1 MHINLRISN
10 YNFDIQSNNTNT
22 MSLIKDYLRLS
33 KEATAKYGP
42 KTFLLMQVG
51 AFYEC
56 YGEMNDRATIDDF
69 CRTCELACA
78 NKAPGV
84 MMAGFRDYSLEKYL
98 NKLQEAGYTAV
109 VHSQDAQIER
119 ALSGVYSP
127 GTFFNGESAALSN
140 CVACICIE
148 RMRAKTVIGMANID
162 VFTGRSSV
170 FEAETELMHAP
181 TTYDELERFI
191 SSHAPSE
198 VIIITHNFSQKQV
211 EDLLNFTGIATCA
224 RLVHRLDSTND
235 AVQKSKKQVYQR
247 DIMDRFLRSSKSEWL
262 QFATYEFA
270 TQSLTYLLNF
280 VHEHNPHLVQR
291 IAEPVFENSSDRMV
305 LANHSLKQLNII
317 DDDSGAKGKCSSVCK
332 LLNNCMTP
340 MGARHFRT
348 RLLNPSC
355 STSKIQ
361 REYDITEHLISAD
374 NATDAWRPQL
384 AQLKD
389 LEKLNRLIMMRKCAP
404 QMLHSLHGSLFII
417 GQLHATIDT
426 ATVSYLNAT
435 NALPP
440 KTNESVSDVCAR
452 LRLHLET
459 AFHMDKCANVGADLG
474 ECDFVRAGIHAGLD
488 TLRAQNETAT
498 KTLSEMKSYLDSI
511 ILSGDKTRFNPS
523 DFVKIHETEKGGI
536 SLQATKRRTKLL
548 ADQIKQ
554 QKLDQVR
561 IGPDQRWFSLLA
573 LTFPTAT
580 GSNNEITSPQ
590 LEELCRSII
599 ASNQKIKEIVGQ
611 IYAGFVDKLRD
622 WEPEFQQL
630 IHFATTMDLLQNQ
643 CHIAVKFKFCKPT
656 IVASN
661 GGSDSKSF
669 FDARD
674 LRHCLIER
682 LNEDETYV
690 ANDVALGEGTSG
702 PPRCEGTSGGAVV
715 PVGFAPRGMLIY
727 GTNAVGKT
735 SLIRAIGIAIIM
747 AQAGLYV
754 PCSSFR
760 FCPYTTIF
768 TRILGNDNLFKG
780 LSTFQVEMSEL
791 RAILR
796 TATDRSLIL
805 GDELCSGTEMD
816 SAIAIF
822 VAGLTQL
829 HRVGCTFLFATHMHE
844 INGYDEVRSLPRLC
858 MKHLTVVYDK
868 SKDELVYGRKL
879 ADGPG
884 ASMYG
889 LEVCKAMHLPNDFL
903 EFANAVRLRHRA
915 PPSDLGIL
923 SFEPSHFNARK
934 LKGVCER
941 CAVELA
947 QEVHHLLPQKDADS
961 QNYIGHVPKNHVA
974 NLMALC
980 TRCHDE
986 VHKAT

>member
-1 MHINLRISN
+1 
-10 YNFDIQSNNTNT
+10 
-22 MSLIKDYLRLS
+22 MSLTKEYFRLS
-33 KEATAKYGP
+33 KEAISKYGA
-42 KTFLLMQVG
+42 KTVLLMQVG

-56 YGEMNDRATIDDF
+56 YGEVTDRDHIDEF
-69 CRTCELACA
+69 CRMCELACA

-84 MMAGFRDYSLEKYL
+84 VMAGFRDYSLDKYL
-98 NKLQEAGYTAV
+98 NRLQEAGYTAV
-109 VHSQDAQIER
+109 VHSQDAQIKEER

-127 GTFFNGESAALSN
+127 GTFFTGESAALSN
-140 CVACICIE
+140 CVACIWLE
-148 RMRAKTVIGMANID
+148 RMRNKTVIGMANID

-170 FEAETELMHAP
+170 FEVETELMHAH

-191 SSHAPSE
+191 SAHAPSE
-198 VIIITHNFSQKQV
+198 VILITENFSPKQV
-211 EDLLNFTGIATCA
+211 EDLLNFTGIVACA
-224 RLVHRLDSTND
+224 RLIHRLDPVNQTQNQNQL
-235 AVQKSKKQVYQR
+235 QKSKKQVYQR
-247 DIMDRFLRSSKSEWL
+247 EIMNRFFGDASQHSLI
-262 QFATYEFA
+262 QCTTYECA
-270 TQSLTYLLNF
+270 TQALTYLLNF
-280 VHEHNPHLVQR
+280 VHEHNPQLVHR
-291 IAEPVFENSSDRMV
+291 IAEPAFENCSDRMV

-317 DDDSGAKGKCSSVCK
+317 DDDNGTKSGAGKCSSVYK

-348 RLLNPSC
+348 RLLTPSC
-355 STSKIQ
+355 CQAKIQ
-361 REYDITEHLISAD
+361 REYDITEHLLSS

-389 LEKLNRLIMMRKCAP
+389 LEKINRLIMLRKCPP
-404 QMLHSLHGSLFII
+404 QMLHALHGNLVVI
-417 GQLHATIDT
+417 GDLHKEVALDAPI
-426 ATVSYLNAT
+426 ASYVSAT
-435 NALPP
+435 NPNPITASEP
-440 KTNESVSDVCAR
+440 VSEICAR
-452 LRLHLET
+452 LRQHLNN
-459 AFHMDKCANVGADLG
+459 AFDMDKCANVGADLG
-474 ECDFVRAGIHAGLD
+474 ECDFVRTGIHDGLD
-488 TLRAQNETAT
+488 AMRANNESAT
-498 KTLSEMKSYLDSI
+498 KTLASLRNYLDSL
-511 ILSGDKTRFNPS
+511 ILCGEKSRSNASS
-523 DFVKIHETEKGGI
+523 DVVKIHETEKGGI

-548 ADQIKQ
+548 AVQIKQ
-554 QKLDQVR
+554 QGLDQVCV
-561 IGPDQRWFSLLA
+561 GPDNRPFSLLA
-573 LTFPTAT
+573 LTYPAAT
-580 GSNNEITSPQ
+580 GANNEITSPQ
-590 LEELCRSII
+590 LNELCRSII
-599 ASNQKIKEIVGQ
+599 GSNQKIKEIVGQ

-630 IHFATTMDLLQNQ
+630 IHFTTTMDLLQNQ
-643 CHIAVKFKFCKPT
+643 CYIATKYKFCKPV
-656 IVASN
+656 IASDK
-661 GGSDSKSF
+661 GIKSF

-690 ANDVALGEGTSG
+690 ANDVALGSGEGTFSG
-702 PPRCEGTSGGAVV
+702 SGGAG
-715 PVGFAPRGMLIY
+715 GFPPRGMLIY

-754 PCSSFR
+754 PCSSLTY
-760 FCPYTTIF
+760 CPYTTIF

-791 RAILR
+791 RVILR
-796 TATDRSLIL
+796 MATDRSLIL

-816 SAIAIF
+816 SAISIF
-822 VAGLTQL
+822 VAGLAHL

-844 INGYDEVRSLPRLC
+844 INGYDEVRSLSNVC
-858 MKHLTVVYDK
+858 MKHLTVVYNKERDA
-868 SKDELVYGRKL
+868 LVYGRKL

-889 LEVCKAMHLPNDFL
+889 LEVCKSLHLPDDFL

-915 PPSDLGIL
+915 PPSNIGIL

-941 CAVELA
+941 CSVELA

-961 QNYIGHVPKNHVA
+961 RNYIGHVPKNHVA

-986 VHKAT
+986 VHGKTN

>member
-1 MHINLRISN
+1 
-10 YNFDIQSNNTNT
+10 

-56 YGEMNDRATIDDF
+56 YGETSDRANIDDF
-69 CRTCELACA
+69 CRACELACA
-78 NKAPGV
+78 NKVPGIV
-84 MMAGFRDYSLEKYL
+84 MAGFRDYSLEKYL
-98 NKLQEAGYTAV
+98 NRLQELGYTAV
-109 VHSQDAQIER
+109 VHSQDAQIKEER
-119 ALSGVYSP
+119 TLSGVYSP
-127 GTFFNGESAALSN
+127 GTFFTNESAALSN

-148 RMRAKTVIGMANID
+148 RMRTKTVIGMANID

-191 SSHAPSE
+191 SSHTPSE

-235 AVQKSKKQVYQR
+235 TVQKSKKQVYQR
-247 DIMDRFLRSSKSEWL
+247 EVMARFLGPVGPGLL
-262 QFATYEFA
+262 QFTTYEFA
-270 TQSLTYLLNF
+270 TQALTYLLNF
-280 VHEHNPHLVQR
+280 VHEHNPHLVQS
-291 IAEPVFENSSDRMV
+291 IAEPAFENSSDRMV

-317 DDDSGAKGKCSSVCK
+317 DDDNGSHKGKCSSVCK

-340 MGARHFRT
+340 MGARHFRA

-355 STSKIQ
+355 STHKMQ
-361 REYDITEHLISAD
+361 REYDITDHLLSAEV
-374 NATDAWRPQL
+374 AVVDAWRPQL

-389 LEKLNRLIMMRKCAP
+389 LEKLNRLIMMRKCTP
-404 QMLHSLHGSLFII
+404 QMLHSFHGSLFII
-417 GQLHATIDT
+417 GQLHSTVAIDATT
-426 ATVSYLNAT
+426 SAYLDAT
-435 NALPP
+435 NPLPP
-440 KTNESVSDVCAR
+440 KSNDDAVSDVCAR
-452 LRLHLET
+452 LRLHLDTTLDVE
-459 AFHMDKCANVGADLG
+459 KCANVGADLG

-488 TLRAQNETAT
+488 TLRTQNESAT
-498 KTLSEMKSYLDSI
+498 KTLAEMRNYLDSLI
-511 ILSGDKTRFNPS
+511 VCGEKTRSNAS
-523 DFVKIHETEKGGI
+523 DVVKIHETEKGGI

-561 IGPDQRWFSLLA
+561 ICGRPFSLLA
-573 LTFPTAT
+573 LTYPAAT
-580 GSNNEITSPQ
+580 SANNEITSPQ

-599 ASNQKIKEIVGQ
+599 ASNQKIKDIVGQ
-611 IYAGFVDKLRD
+611 IYTSFVDKLRD

-643 CHIAVKFKFCKPT
+643 CHIAVKHKFCKPT
-656 IVASN
+656 IVA
-661 GGSDSKSF
+661 DSAKSF

-690 ANDVALGEGTSG
+690 ANDVALGLAESEGTSDG
-702 PPRCEGTSGGAVV
+702 SGGAVV
-715 PVGFAPRGMLIY
+715 PVGEGTGTSRGMLIY

-760 FCPYTTIF
+760 FFPYTTIF

-791 RAILR
+791 RVILR
-796 TATDRSLIL
+796 TATNNSLIL

-844 INGYDEVRSLPRLC
+844 INGYDEVRLLTKMC
-858 MKHLTVVYDK
+858 MKHLTVAYDK
-868 SKDELVYGRKL
+868 SKDALVYGRKL

-889 LEVCKAMHLPNDFL
+889 LEVCKAMHLPDDFL

-915 PPSDLGIL
+915 PPSDIGIL

-961 QNYIGHVPKNHVA
+961 RNYIGHVPKNHVA
-974 NLMALC
+974 NLRALC

-986 VHKAT
+986 VHSANA

>member
-1 MHINLRISN
+1 MA
-10 YNFDIQSNNTNT
+10 
-22 MSLIKDYLRLS
+22 LIKEYLRLN
-33 KEATAKYGP
+33 KEAETNHGP

-56 YGEMNDRATIDDF
+56 YGEIANRANIDEF

-78 NKAPGV
+78 NKVPGIV
-84 MMAGFRDYSLEKYL
+84 MAGFRDYSLDKYL
-98 NKLQEAGYTAV
+98 NRIQEAGYTAV
-109 VHSQDAQIER
+109 VHSQDAQIKEER

-127 GTFFNGESAALSN
+127 GTFFTGESSALSN
-140 CVACICIE
+140 CVACIWLE
-148 RMRAKTVIGMANID
+148 RMRTKTVIGMANID

-170 FEAETELMHAP
+170 FEAETEPRHTH

-191 SSHAPSE
+191 SEHTPSE
-198 VIIITHNFSQKQV
+198 VILITENFSQKEV
-211 EDLLNFTGIATCA
+211 EDLLNFAGIVECA
-224 RLVHRLDSTND
+224 RLVHRLDSSD
-235 AVQKSKKQVYQR
+235 ARVQKAKRQVYQR
-247 DIMDRFLRSSKSEWL
+247 EITARFFGSVGSQLM

-270 TQSLTYLLNF
+270 TQAFAYLLNF
-280 VHEHNPHLVQR
+280 VHEHNPHLVHR
-291 IAEPVFENSSDRMV
+291 IAEPVFENCSDRMV

-317 DDDSGAKGKCSSVCK
+317 DDDNGAKSGAGKCSSVYR

-340 MGARHFRT
+340 MGARHCRT

-355 STSKIQ
+355 CEGKIQ
-361 REYDITEHLISAD
+361 REYDITEHLISS
-374 NATDAWRPQL
+374 NVTDAWRPQL

-389 LEKLNRLIMMRKCAP
+389 LEKFNRLIMLLKFPP
-404 QMLHSLHGSLFII
+404 QLLHALHGNLVVI
-417 GQLHATIDT
+417 GELHKAEDAPIT
-426 ATVSYLNAT
+426 AYLSAT
-435 NALPP
+435 NPHP
-440 KTNESVSDVCAR
+440 KSSESVSDVCVR
-452 LRLHLET
+452 LRQQLNNT
-459 AFHMDKCANVGADLG
+459 FVIDDCANVGADLG
-474 ECDFVRAGIHAGLD
+474 ECDFVRAGIHDGLD
-488 TLRAQNETAT
+488 ALRAQNESAT
-498 KTLSEMKSYLDSI
+498 KTLASLRTHLDSL
-511 ILSGDKTRFNPS
+511 ILCGEKGRSAATDV
-523 DFVKIHETEKGGI
+523 VKIHETEKGGI

-554 QKLDQVR
+554 QKLDQVC
-561 IGPDQRWFSLLA
+561 ICNRWFSLLA
-573 LTFPTAT
+573 LTYPTAT
-580 GSNNEITSPQ
+580 GANNEITSPQ
-590 LEELCRSII
+590 LAELCRSII
-599 ASNQKIKEIVGQ
+599 VSNQKIKDIVGQ
-611 IYAGFVDKLRD
+611 IYAGFVEKLRD

-630 IHFATTMDLLQNQ
+630 IHFTTTMDLLQNQ
-643 CHIAVKFKFCKPT
+643 CYIATKYKFCKPV
-656 IVASN
+656 IASDA
-661 GGSDSKSF
+661 GAGMKSF

-690 ANDVALGEGTSG
+690 ANDVALGSAGEGTS
-702 PPRCEGTSGGAVV
+702 SGCND
-715 PVGFAPRGMLIY
+715 GMLIY

-735 SLIRAIGIAIIM
+735 SLIRAVGIAIIM

-754 PCSSFR
+754 PCSALTYR
-760 FCPYTTIF
+760 PYTTIF

-791 RAILR
+791 RVILR

-822 VAGLTQL
+822 VAGLTHL
-829 HRVGCTFLFATHMHE
+829 HRVGCTYLFATHMHE
-844 INGYDEVRSLPRLC
+844 INGYDEVRLLTKMC
-858 MKHLTVVYDK
+858 MKHLTVVYDRA
-868 SKDELVYGRKL
+868 KDALIYGRKL

-884 ASMYG
+884 ASVYG
-889 LEVCKAMHLPNDFL
+889 LEVCKSLHLPDAFL

-915 PPSDLGIL
+915 PPCDIGIL
-923 SFEPSHFNARK
+923 SFEPSHFNAHK

-980 TRCHDE
+980 TRCHDA
-986 VHKAT
+986 VHGAS

>member
-1 MHINLRISN
+1 
-10 YNFDIQSNNTNT
+10 
-22 MSLIKDYLRLS
+22 MSLIKEYLRLS
-33 KEATAKYGP
+33 KEAITKYGP

-56 YGEMNDRATIDDF
+56 YGEINDRANIDEF

-84 MMAGFRDYSLEKYL
+84 IMAGFRDYSLDKYL
-98 NKLQEAGYTAV
+98 NRLQEAGYTAV
-109 VHSQDAQIER
+109 VHSQHAQIKEER
-119 ALSGVYSP
+119 ALSGIYSP
-127 GTFFNGESAALSN
+127 GTFFTSESAALSN

-148 RMRAKTVIGMANID
+148 RMRTKNVIGMANID

-170 FEAETELMHAP
+170 FEAETEVMHTP

-191 SSHAPSE
+191 SSHTPSE
-198 VIIITHNFSQKQV
+198 VILIFQNFSQKEV
-211 EDLLNFTGIATCA
+211 DDLINFTGITNCA
-224 RLVHRLDSTND
+224 RLVHRIDATSND
-235 AVQKSKKQVYQR
+235 AAQKSKKQVYQR
-247 DIMDRFLRSSKSEWL
+247 EIMARFFGSVPLEIT
-262 QFATYEFA
+262 TYEFA
-270 TQSLTYLLNF
+270 THALTYLLNF
-280 VHEHNPHLVQR
+280 VHEHNPQLVQR
-291 IAEPVFENSSDRMV
+291 INEPVFENCTDRMV
-305 LANHSLKQLNII
+305 LANHTLKQLNII
-317 DDDSGAKGKCSSVCK
+317 DDDNGIKSGAGKCSSVYK

-340 MGARHFRT
+340 MGARRFRT
-348 RLLNPSC
+348 RLLNPSFC
-355 STSKIQ
+355 VSKIQ
-361 REYDITEHLISAD
+361 REYDVTEHLLNGNYD
-374 NATDAWRPQL
+374 VDAWRPQL
-384 AQLKD
+384 ARLKD
-389 LEKLNRLIMMRKCAP
+389 LEKLNRLIMMRKCTP
-404 QMLHSLHGSLFII
+404 QMVHAFHSNLGVIQLLHS
-417 GQLHATIDT
+417 AID
-426 ATVSYLNAT
+426 SPIELYLNAG
-435 NALPP
+435 PIFDMCSRFR
-440 KTNESVSDVCAR
+440 K
-452 LRLHLET
+452 HLET
-459 AFHMDKCANVGADLG
+459 TLDIEKCVNVGADMG
-474 ECDFVRAGIHAGLD
+474 ECNFVRVGFHAGLD
-488 TLRAQNETAT
+488 TLRAQNESAI
-498 KTLSEMKSYLDSI
+498 KTLHELRNYLDSL
-511 ILSGDKTRFNPS
+511 ILCGEKTRSSAS
-523 DFVKIHETEKGGI
+523 DVVKIHETDKGSI

-554 QKLDQVR
+554 QKLDQVC
-561 IGPDQRWFSLLA
+561 IGPNKRLFSLLA

-580 GSNNEITSPQ
+580 SANNEITSPQ
-590 LEELCRSII
+590 LDELCRSII
-599 ASNQKIKEIVGQ
+599 VSNQKIKEVVGQ
-611 IYAGFVDKLRD
+611 IYADFVDKLCD
-622 WEPEFQQL
+622 WDPVLQKL
-630 IHFATTMDLLQNQ
+630 IHFTTTMDVLQNQ
-643 CHIAVKFKFCKPT
+643 CYIAKRYKFCKPV
-656 IVASN
+656 IAVDDAAN
-661 GGSDSKSF
+661 SKSF

-690 ANDVALGEGTSG
+690 ANDVALGLDKD
-702 PPRCEGTSGGAVV
+702 
-715 PVGFAPRGMLIY
+715 GMLIY

-754 PCSSFR
+754 PCSSLRFR
-760 FCPYTTIF
+760 PYTTIF

-791 RAILR
+791 RVILR
-796 TATDRSLIL
+796 MATSNSLIL

-822 VAGLTQL
+822 VAGLAHL
-829 HRVGCTFLFATHMHE
+829 HKVGCTYLFATHMHE
-844 INGYDEVRSLPRLC
+844 INGYDEVRSLSRMC
-858 MKHLTVVYDK
+858 MKHLTVLYDK
-868 SKDELVYGRKL
+868 AKDALVYGRKL

-915 PPSDLGIL
+915 RPCDLGIL

-986 VHKAT
+986 VHKVEAS

>member
-1 MHINLRISN
+1 
-10 YNFDIQSNNTNT
+10 
-22 MSLIKDYLRLS
+22 MSLIKEYLRLS
-33 KEATAKYGP
+33 KEAIAKYGP

-56 YGEMNDRATIDDF
+56 YGEINDRANIDEF

-98 NKLQEAGYTAV
+98 NRLQEAGYTAV
-109 VHSQDAQIER
+109 VHSQNAQIKEER
-119 ALSGVYSP
+119 ALSGIYSP
-127 GTFFNGESAALSN
+127 GTFFTSESAALSN
-140 CVACICIE
+140 CVACVWIE
-148 RMRAKTVIGMANID
+148 RMRTKNLIGMANID
-162 VFTGRSSV
+162 IFTGRSSV
-170 FEAETELMHAP
+170 FESETELMHTP

-191 SSHAPSE
+191 SSHVPNE
-198 VIIITHNFSQKQV
+198 VIVIFHNFSQKEV
-211 EDLLNFTGIATCA
+211 DDLTIYTGISNCA
-224 RLVHRLDSTND
+224 RLVHRIDADSND
-235 AVQKSKKQVYQR
+235 AAQKSKKQVYQR
-247 DIMDRFLRSSKSEWL
+247 EIIARFFGSVPLD
-262 QFATYEFA
+262 FATYEFA
-270 TQSLTYLLNF
+270 TQALTYLLNF

-291 IAEPVFENSSDRMV
+291 ITEPVFENSSDRMV
-305 LANHSLKQLNII
+305 LANHTLKQLNII
-317 DDDSGAKGKCSSVCK
+317 DDDNSGKISQSKCSSVYK

-355 STSKIQ
+355 SVSKIQ
-361 REYDITEHLISAD
+361 REYDITDHLLLTCS
-374 NATDAWRPQL
+374 TEEWRPQL

-389 LEKLNRLIMMRKCAP
+389 LEKFNRLIMMRKCTP
-404 QMLHSLHGSLFII
+404 QMMHAFHCNLNLIRQLHSTVDV
-417 GQLHATIDT
+417 ATD
-426 ATVSYLNAT
+426 AYLNAT
-435 NALPP
+435 NPSLR
-440 KTNESVSDVCAR
+440 TSESVHDMCTR
-452 LRLHLET
+452 LIQ
-459 AFHMDKCANVGADLG
+459 HMDSTLDMEKCANVGADFG
-474 ECDFVRAGIHAGLD
+474 ECDFVRVGVHAGLD
-488 TLRAQNETAT
+488 SLRAQNESAT
-498 KTLSEMKSYLDSI
+498 KTLAELRTYFDSL
-511 ILSGDKTRFNPS
+511 ILCGEKTRSNAS
-523 DFVKIHETEKGGI
+523 DVVKMHETDKGSI
-536 SLQATKRRTKLL
+536 SLQATSRRTKIL
-548 ADQIKQ
+548 AEQIKHK
-554 QKLDQVR
+554 KLDQVCICGR
-561 IGPDQRWFSLLA
+561 SFSLLA
-573 LTFPTAT
+573 LTFPPAT
-580 GSNNEITSPQ
+580 SSNHEIKSPQ
-590 LEELCRSII
+590 LDELCLSII
-599 ASNQKIKEIVGQ
+599 VSNQKIKDIVGQ
-611 IYAGFVDKLRD
+611 IYADFVEKLRE
-622 WEPEFQQL
+622 WQPVFQHL
-630 IHFATTMDLLQNQ
+630 IHFATTMDLLQNK
-643 CHIAVKFKFCKPT
+643 CYIATRYKFCKPT
-656 IVASN
+656 IVPNADADA
-661 GGSDSKSF
+661 DSKSF

-682 LNEDETYV
+682 INEDETYV
-690 ANDVALGEGTSG
+690 ANDVALGSDKD
-702 PPRCEGTSGGAVV
+702 
-715 PVGFAPRGMLIY
+715 GMLIY

-754 PCSSFR
+754 PCSAFR
-760 FCPYTTIF
+760 FRPYTTIF

-791 RAILR
+791 RVILR
-796 TATDRSLIL
+796 TATNNSLIL

-829 HRVGCTFLFATHMHE
+829 HKVGCTYLFATHMHE
-844 INGYDEVRSLPRLC
+844 INGYDEVRILTKMC

-868 SKDELVYGRKL
+868 GKDALVYGRKL

-915 PPSDLGIL
+915 PPADIGIL
-923 SFEPSHFNARK
+923 SFEPSRFNAHK

-941 CAVELA
+941 CAMELA

-986 VHKAT
+986 VHKVEAS

>member
-1 MHINLRISN
+1 
-10 YNFDIQSNNTNT
+10 
-22 MSLIKDYLRLS
+22 MSLIKEYLRLN
-33 KEATAKYGP
+33 KEAAAKYGP

-56 YGEMNDRATIDDF
+56 YGETTHRANIDEF

-78 NKAPGV
+78 NKAPGIL
-84 MMAGFRDYSLEKYL
+84 MAGFRDYSLEKYL
-98 NKLQEAGYTAV
+98 NRLQELGYTAV
-109 VHSQDAQIER
+109 VHSQDAQIKEER

-127 GTFFNGESAALSN
+127 GTFFTSDSAALSN
-140 CVACICIE
+140 CVACIWLE
-148 RMRAKTVIGMANID
+148 RMRGKTVIGMASID

-191 SSHAPSE
+191 STHTPSE
-198 VIIITHNFSQKQV
+198 VIIITEKFSQRDA
-211 EDLLNFTGIATCA
+211 EDLLNFAGIATCA
-224 RLVHRLDSTND
+224 RLIHRLDSGND
-235 AVQKSKKQVYQR
+235 AVQRAKKQVYQR
-247 DIMDRFLRSSKSEWL
+247 EIMGRFFGPAAGSGLT
-262 QFATYEFA
+262 QFATHEFA
-270 TQSLTYLLNF
+270 TQALTYLLNF
-280 VHEHNPHLVQR
+280 VHEHNPHLVHR
-291 IAEPVFENSSDRMV
+291 IAEPAFENCTDRMV

-317 DDDSGAKGKCSSVCK
+317 DDDSSGAKGKCSSVCR

-355 STSKIQ
+355 CAIKIQ
-361 REYDITEHLISAD
+361 REYDITAHLLSLDDAI
-374 NATDAWRPQL
+374 DAWRPQL

-389 LEKLNRLIMMRKCAP
+389 LEKINRLIMMRKCAP
-404 QMLHSLHGSLFII
+404 QMLHSLYGSLGVI
-417 GQLHATIDT
+417 GDLHSS
-426 ATVSYLNAT
+426 VSEDAPIAHYMDAT
-435 NALPP
+435 NPTPNPTAS
-440 KTNESVSDVCAR
+440 ESVSAVCAR
-452 LRLHLET
+452 LRLHLDT
-459 AFHMDKCANVGADLG
+459 AFHMDKCATAGADLG
-474 ECDFVRAGIHAGLD
+474 ECDFVRPGISAELD
-488 TLRAQNETAT
+488 AVRLKNETGI
-498 KTLSEMKSYLDSI
+498 KTLSELRTYLNSLVLCGEKPRSTTSAGLANLKYDG
-511 ILSGDKTRFNPS
+511 LSS
-523 DFVKIHETEKGGI
+523 DVVKIHETPVQGV
-536 SLQATKRRTKLL
+536 SLQATNRRTKLL

-554 QKLDQVR
+554 QKLDQVC
-561 IGPDQRWFSLLA
+561 IGPDKRWFSLLA
-573 LTFPTAT
+573 LTFPNAT
-580 GSNNEITSPQ
+580 SANHEITSPQ
-590 LEELCRSII
+590 LEELCRGII
-599 ASNQKIKEIVGQ
+599 ASKQKIKECVAQ

-622 WEPEFQQL
+622 WDPAFQQL

-643 CHIAVKFKFCKPT
+643 CHIAVKYKFCRPT
-656 IVASN
+656 IAPPTN
-661 GGSDSKSF
+661 EGEGSTSF

-690 ANDVALGEGTSG
+690 ANDVALGS
-702 PPRCEGTSGGAVV
+702 AN
-715 PVGFAPRGMLIY
+715 APRGMLIY

-735 SLIRAIGIAIIM
+735 SLIRAVGIAIIM

-754 PCSSFR
+754 PCSSFTYR
-760 FCPYTTIF
+760 PYTTIF

-791 RAILR
+791 RVILR

-822 VAGLTQL
+822 VAGLSHL

-844 INGYDEVRSLPRLC
+844 INGYDEVRLLTKMC
-858 MKHLTVVYDK
+858 MKHLTVLYNK
-868 SKDELVYGRKL
+868 SKDTLIYNRKL

-889 LEVCKAMHLPNDFL
+889 LEVCKSLHLPDAFL

-915 PPSDLGIL
+915 PPSDIGIL
-923 SFEPSHFNARK
+923 SFEPSHFNAHK

-941 CAVELA
+941 CSSELA

-961 QNYIGHVPKNHVA
+961 KNYIGHVPKNHVA

-986 VHKAT
+986 VHSAS

>member
-1 MHINLRISN
+1 
-10 YNFDIQSNNTNT
+10 
-22 MSLIKDYLRLS
+22 MSLIKDYFRLS
-33 KEATAKYGP
+33 KEAAAKYGP
-42 KTFLLMQVG
+42 KTVLLMQVG

-56 YGEMNDRATIDDF
+56 YGETMDRANIDEF

-78 NKAPGV
+78 NKAPGIL
-84 MMAGFRDYSLEKYL
+84 MAGFRDYSLEKYL
-98 NKLQEAGYTAV
+98 NRLQEVGYTAV
-109 VHSQDAQIER
+109 VHSQDAQIKEER

-127 GTFFNGESAALSN
+127 GTFFTGESSALSN
-140 CVACICIE
+140 CVACIWLN
-148 RMRAKTVIGMANID
+148 RMRSKTVIGMANID

-170 FEAETELMHAP
+170 FEVETEPKHAH

-191 SSHAPSE
+191 SSHTPSE
-198 VIIITHNFSQKQV
+198 VVLITDNFSQKEV
-211 EDLLNFTGIATCA
+211 DDLLNFTGIVGCA
-224 RLVHRLDSTND
+224 RLIHRLDSANA
-235 AVQKSKKQVYQR
+235 AVQKSRKQVYQR
-247 DIMDRFLRSSKSEWL
+247 EIMARFFGSDNPVSL
-262 QFATYEFA
+262 QFTTYEFA
-270 TQSLTYLLNF
+270 TQALTYLLNF
-280 VHEHNPHLVQR
+280 VHEHNPHLVHR
-291 IAEPVFENSSDRMV
+291 IAEPAFENCTDRMV

-317 DDDSGAKGKCSSVCK
+317 DDDNGVKSKCSSVYR

-355 STSKIQ
+355 CVAKLQ
-361 REYDITEHLISAD
+361 REYDITAHLLSAD
-374 NATDAWRPQL
+374 NVIDAWRPQL

-389 LEKLNRLIMMRKCAP
+389 LEKFNRLIMMRKCPP
-404 QMLHSLHGSLFII
+404 QMLHSLYNNLGVI
-417 GQLHATIDT
+417 GELHLGID
-426 ATVSYLNAT
+426 APVDAYLYAGNAT
-435 NALPP
+435 NA
-440 KTNESVSDVCAR
+440 TNESVSAMCAR
-452 LRLHLET
+452 LRQHLAA
-459 AFHMDKCANVGADLG
+459 AFHMDKCANVGDDLG
-474 ECDFVRAGIHAGLD
+474 DCDFVSSGIHAGLD
-488 TLRAQNETAT
+488 TLCAQNKSAVR
-498 KTLSEMKSYLDSI
+498 TLHEFRNYLDSLVACGEKGRSNASADI
-511 ILSGDKTRFNPS
+511 
-523 DFVKIHETEKGGI
+523 VKIHETEKGCI

-548 ADQIKQ
+548 ADQIRQ
-554 QKLDQVR
+554 QGLDQVCICDR
-561 IGPDQRWFSLLA
+561 PFSLLA
-573 LTFPTAT
+573 LTYPAAT
-580 GSNNEITSPQ
+580 SANNEITSPQ
-590 LEELCRSII
+590 LDALCRSVI
-599 ASNQKIKEIVGQ
+599 ASNQQIKDLVGQ
-611 IYAGFVDKLRD
+611 IYADFVDKLRD
-622 WEPEFQQL
+622 WDPVFQQL
-630 IHFATTMDLLQNQ
+630 IHFTTTMDLLQNQ
-643 CHIAVKFKFCKPT
+643 CYIATKYKYCKP
-656 IVASN
+656 VLVS
-661 GGSDSKSF
+661 GEGSKSF

-690 ANDVALGEGTSG
+690 ANDVALGGLSSGNGGPHGIGTSSG
-702 PPRCEGTSGGAVV
+702 NGGA
-715 PVGFAPRGMLIY
+715 GGEAPRGMLIY

-754 PCSSFR
+754 PCSALTY
-760 FCPYTTIF
+760 CPYTTIF

-791 RAILR
+791 RVILR

-822 VAGLTQL
+822 VAGLTHL
-829 HRVGCTFLFATHMHE
+829 HKVGCTFLFATHMHE
-844 INGYDEVRSLPRLC
+844 INGYDEVRLLTKLC

-868 SKDELVYGRKL
+868 AKDTLIYGRKL

-889 LEVCKAMHLPNDFL
+889 LEVCKALHLPDAFL

-915 PPSDLGIL
+915 PPSDIGIL

-941 CAVELA
+941 CSSELA
-947 QEVHHLLPQKDADS
+947 QEIHHLLPQKDADAM
-961 QNYIGHVPKNHVA
+961 NYIGHVPKNHVA

-986 VHKAT
+986 VHGTKCA

>member
-1 MHINLRISN
+1 M
-10 YNFDIQSNNTNT
+10 NNHA
-22 MSLIKDYLRLS
+22 MSLIKEYLRLS
-33 KEATAKYGP
+33 KEASAKYGP

-56 YGEMNDRATIDDF
+56 YGEIANRATIDDF

-78 NKAPGV
+78 NKAPGIL
-84 MMAGFRDYSLEKYL
+84 MAGFRDYSLEKYL
-98 NKLQEAGYTAV
+98 NRLQELGYTAV
-109 VHSQDAQIER
+109 VHSQDAQIKEER

-127 GTFFNGESAALSN
+127 GTFFTAESAALSN
-140 CVACICIE
+140 CVACIWLE

-170 FEAETELMHAP
+170 FETETELMHAP

-191 SSHAPSE
+191 SAHAPSE
-198 VIIITHNFSQKQV
+198 VIIITDNFSQREV

-224 RLVHRLDSTND
+224 RLVHRLESGND
-235 AVQKSKKQVYQR
+235 AVQRAKKQVYQR
-247 DIMDRFLRSSKSEWL
+247 EIMARFFGSSLSQSL
-262 QFATYEFA
+262 MQFATHEFA
-270 TQSLTYLLNF
+270 TQALTYLLNF
-280 VHEHNPHLVQR
+280 VHEHNPHLVHR
-291 IAEPVFENSSDRMV
+291 ITEPAFENCSDRMV

-317 DDDSGAKGKCSSVCK
+317 DDDSSGAKGKCSSVYR

-355 STSKIQ
+355 CAIKIQ
-361 REYDITEHLISAD
+361 REYDITAHLLAS
-374 NATDAWRPQL
+374 NSTDAWRPQL

-389 LEKLNRLIMMRKCAP
+389 LEKFNRLIMMRKCAP
-404 QMLHSLHGSLFII
+404 QMLHSLYGSLVVI
-417 GQLHATIDT
+417 GDLHSSVSEDAPIATYLDATNPT
-426 ATVSYLNAT
+426 ATVTVTAVV
-435 NALPP
+435 
-440 KTNESVSDVCAR
+440 ESVSAVCAR
-452 LRLHLET
+452 LRLHLDT
-459 AFHMDKCANVGADLG
+459 TFHMDKCANVGADLG
-474 ECDFVRAGIHAGLD
+474 ECDFVRPGISAELD
-488 TLRAQNETAT
+488 ALRLKNETGI
-498 KTLSEMKSYLDSI
+498 KTLHELRNYLDSLI
-511 ILSGDKTRFNPS
+511 VCGEKTRTNAN
-523 DFVKIHETEKGGI
+523 DVVKIHETPVQGI
-536 SLQATKRRTKLL
+536 SLQATNRRTKLL

-554 QKLDQVR
+554 QKLDQVC
-561 IGPDQRWFSLLA
+561 IGPDKRWFSLLA
-573 LTFPTAT
+573 LTFPKAT
-580 GSNNEITSPQ
+580 SANHEITSSQ
-590 LEELCRSII
+590 LDELCRGII
-599 ASNQKIKEIVGQ
+599 ASKQKIKECVAQ

-622 WEPEFQQL
+622 WEPAFQQL

-643 CHIAVKFKFCKPT
+643 CYIAVKYKLCRP
-656 IVASN
+656 IIASTN
-661 GGSDSKSF
+661 SASAKSF

-690 ANDVALGEGTSG
+690 ANDVALGSG
-702 PPRCEGTSGGAVV
+702 LASANAADGGS
-715 PVGFAPRGMLIY
+715 RGMLIY

-735 SLIRAIGIAIIM
+735 SLIRAVGIAIIM

-754 PCSSFR
+754 PCSSLTYR
-760 FCPYTTIF
+760 PYTTIF

-791 RAILR
+791 RVILR

-822 VAGLTQL
+822 VAGLSHL

-844 INGYDEVRSLPRLC
+844 INGYDEVRLLTNMC
-858 MKHLTVVYDK
+858 MKHLTVTYDK
-868 SKDELVYGRKL
+868 ARDTLIYNRKL

-889 LEVCKAMHLPNDFL
+889 LEVCKALHLPDAFL

-915 PPSDLGIL
+915 PPCDIGIL
-923 SFEPSHFNARK
+923 SFEPSHFNAHK

-941 CAVELA
+941 CCLELA
-947 QEVHHLLPQKDADS
+947 QEVHHLLPQKDADAM
-961 QNYIGHVPKNHVA
+961 NYIGHVPKNHVA

-986 VHKAT
+986 VHGAT

>member
-1 MHINLRISN
+1 
-10 YNFDIQSNNTNT
+10 
-22 MSLIKDYLRLS
+22 MSLIKEYLRLN
-33 KEATAKYGP
+33 KEAATKYGP

-56 YGEMNDRATIDDF
+56 YGETTNRANIDEF

-78 NKAPGV
+78 NKAPGIV
-84 MMAGFRDYSLEKYL
+84 MAGFRDYSLEKYL
-98 NKLQEAGYTAV
+98 NRVQEAGYTAV
-109 VHSQDAQIER
+109 VHSQDAQIKEER

-127 GTFFNGESAALSN
+127 GTFFTSESSALSN
-140 CVACICIE
+140 CVACICLE
-148 RMRAKTVIGMANID
+148 RMRNKTVIGMANID

-170 FEAETELMHAP
+170 FEVETELMHAP

-191 SSHAPSE
+191 SAHAPSE
-198 VIIITHNFSQKQV
+198 VIIITANFSQKEV
-211 EDLLNFTGIATCA
+211 EDLLNFTGVVGCA
-224 RLVHRLDSTND
+224 RLVHRLDASND

-247 DIMDRFLRSSKSEWL
+247 EILARFFGSVGSVLM
-262 QFATYEFA
+262 QFTTYEFA
-270 TQSLTYLLNF
+270 TQALTYLLNF
-280 VHEHNPHLVQR
+280 VHEHNPHLVHR
-291 IAEPVFENSSDRMV
+291 IAEPAFENCSDRMV

-317 DDDSGAKGKCSSVCK
+317 DDDNGAKSKCSSVFR

-355 STSKIQ
+355 CPVKIQ
-361 REYDITEHLISAD
+361 REYDITDHLLTASASAED
-374 NATDAWRPQL
+374 WIDRWRSQL

-389 LEKLNRLIMMRKCAP
+389 LEKFNRLIMMRKCAP
-404 QMLHSLHGSLFII
+404 QMLHSLYGNLCVI
-417 GQLHATIDT
+417 GELHSAIDS
-426 ATVSYLNAT
+426 TVASHLNAT
-435 NALPP
+435 NPLPP
-440 KTNESVSDVCAR
+440 KSNESVSDICAR
-452 LRLHLET
+452 LRQHLDT
-459 AFHMDKCANVGADLG
+459 TFYVDRCANVGADLG
-474 ECDFVRAGIHAGLD
+474 ECDFVRSGISAELD
-488 TLRAQNETAT
+488 ALRAQHESAI
-498 KTLSEMKSYLDSI
+498 KTLSELRSYLNSLVLCGEKPRI
-511 ILSGDKTRFNPS
+511 TTSAGLANLKYGGISS
-523 DFVKIHETEKGGI
+523 DVVKIHETPVQGV
-536 SLQATKRRTKLL
+536 SLQATSRRTKLL

-554 QKLDQVR
+554 QGLDQVC
-561 IGPDQRWFSLLA
+561 IGDRTFSLLA
-573 LTFPTAT
+573 LTYPNAT
-580 GSNNEITSPQ
+580 SANHEIKSPQ
-590 LEELCRSII
+590 LDELCRSVIL
-599 ASNQKIKEIVGQ
+599 SNQRIKEMIGH

-630 IHFATTMDLLQNQ
+630 IHFTTTLDLLQNQ
-643 CHIAVKFKFCKPT
+643 CYIATRFKFCKPT
-656 IVASN
+656 IAAPTN
-661 GGSDSKSF
+661 EGSKSF
-669 FDARD
+669 FDARL

-690 ANDVALGEGTSG
+690 ANDVALGAGGEGT
-702 PPRCEGTSGGAVV
+702 GTS
-715 PVGFAPRGMLIY
+715 RKDGMLIY

-754 PCSSFR
+754 PCSSLTYR
-760 FCPYTTIF
+760 PYTTIF

-791 RAILR
+791 RVILR
-796 TATDRSLIL
+796 MATSNSLIL

-822 VAGLTQL
+822 VAGLTHL
-829 HRVGCTFLFATHMHE
+829 HKVGCSFLFATHMHE
-844 INGYDEVRSLPRLC
+844 INGYDEVRVLSRLC
-858 MKHLTVVYDK
+858 MKHLTVIYDK
-868 SKDELVYGRKL
+868 GKDRLVYGRKL

-889 LEVCKAMHLPNDFL
+889 LEVCKSLHLPDEFL

-915 PPSDLGIL
+915 PPSDIGIL

-941 CAVELA
+941 CSVELA

-961 QNYIGHVPKNHVA
+961 MNYIGHVPKNHVA

-980 TRCHDE
+980 TRCHDA
-986 VHKAT
+986 VHGTKCA

>member
-1 MHINLRISN
+1 
-10 YNFDIQSNNTNT
+10 
-22 MSLIKDYLRLS
+22 MSLIKEYLRLH
-33 KEATAKYGP
+33 KEAAAKYGP

-56 YGEMNDRATIDDF
+56 YGEITNRANIDEF

-84 MMAGFRDYSLEKYL
+84 VMAGFRDYSLEKYL
-98 NKLQEAGYTAV
+98 NRLQESGYTAV
-109 VHSQDAQIER
+109 VHSQDAQIKEER

-127 GTFFNGESAALSN
+127 GTFFNAESAALSN
-140 CVACICIE
+140 CVACIWVE
-148 RMRAKTVIGMANID
+148 RMRNQTIIGMANID

-170 FEAETELMHAP
+170 FEAETELMHAH

-191 SSHAPSE
+191 SAHAPSE
-198 VIIITHNFSQKQV
+198 VVLITDNFSQKQV
-211 EDLLNFTGIATCA
+211 EDLINFTGIANCA
-224 RLVHRLDSTND
+224 RLIHRLDASND
-235 AVQKSKKQVYQR
+235 AAVQKSKRQVYQR
-247 DIMDRFLRSSKSEWL
+247 EIMARFFGASLSHSL
-262 QFATYEFA
+262 VQFAAYEYA
-270 TQSLTYLLNF
+270 TQALTYLLNF
-280 VHEHNPHLVQR
+280 VHEHNPHLVHR
-291 IAEPVFENSSDRMV
+291 IAEPAFENCSDRMV

-317 DDDSGAKGKCSSVCK
+317 DDDNGAKSGAGKCSSVYK

-355 STSKIQ
+355 CEAKIQ
-361 REYDITEHLISAD
+361 REYDITEHLLAS
-374 NATDAWRPQL
+374 NSNSTDAWRPQL

-389 LEKLNRLIMMRKCAP
+389 LEKFNRLIMMRKCPP
-404 QMLHSLHGSLFII
+404 QL
-417 GQLHATIDT
+417 LHAFHGNLAVISDLHKAEDALVASYIWETNPLEP
-426 ATVSYLNAT
+426 VSG
-435 NALPP
+435 
-440 KTNESVSDVCAR
+440 VCAR
-452 LRLHLET
+452 LRQ
-459 AFHMDKCANVGADLG
+459 HMDTTLRMDRCASVGADLG
-474 ECDFVRAGIHAGLD
+474 ECDFVRAGISAELD
-488 TLRAQNETAT
+488 TQRAKNESAT
-498 KTLSEMKSYLDSI
+498 KTLNALRNYLDSL
-511 ILSGDKTRFNPS
+511 ILCGEKSRSNASS
-523 DFVKIHETEKGGI
+523 DVVKIHETEKGGI

-554 QKLDQVR
+554 QGLNQVCV
-561 IGPDQRWFSLLA
+561 GPDNRPFSLLA
-573 LTFPTAT
+573 LTYPAAT
-580 GSNNEITSPQ
+580 GANNEIASPQ
-590 LEELCRSII
+590 LNELCRSII

-611 IYAGFVDKLRD
+611 IYADFVDKLRD
-622 WEPEFQQL
+622 WEPEFRRL
-630 IHFATTMDLLQNQ
+630 IHFTTTMDLLQNQ
-643 CHIAVKFKFCKPT
+643 CHIAVKYKFCKPV
-656 IVASN
+656 IASDA
-661 GGSDSKSF
+661 GMKSF
-669 FDARD
+669 FDARL

-690 ANDVALGEGTSG
+690 ANDVALGGSANDG
-702 PPRCEGTSGGAVV
+702 PN
-715 PVGFAPRGMLIY
+715 GMLIY

-754 PCSSFR
+754 PCSSLTYR
-760 FCPYTTIF
+760 PYTTIF

-791 RAILR
+791 RVILR
-796 TATDRSLIL
+796 MATDRSLIL

-816 SAIAIF
+816 SAISIF
-822 VAGLTQL
+822 VAGLAHL

-844 INGYDEVRSLPRLC
+844 INGYDEVRLLNKMC

-868 SKDELVYGRKL
+868 ARDALIYSRKL

-889 LEVCKAMHLPNDFL
+889 LEVCKALHLPDAFL

-915 PPSDLGIL
+915 PPSDIGIL
-923 SFEPSHFNARK
+923 AFEPSHFNARK

-941 CAVELA
+941 CSVELA
-947 QEVHHLLPQKDADS
+947 QEVHHLLPQKDADA

-986 VHKAT
+986 VHSAVHSTGIKMK

>member
-1 MHINLRISN
+1 MALVKE
-10 YNFDIQSNNTNT
+10 YF
-22 MSLIKDYLRLS
+22 RLS
-33 KEATAKYGP
+33 KEATTKYGH
-42 KTFLLMQVG
+42 KTILLMQVG

-56 YGEMNDRATIDDF
+56 YGQTSEGNHDMIDEF

-78 NKAPGV
+78 NKAPGIV
-84 MMAGFRDYSLEKYL
+84 MAGFRDYSLEKYL
-98 NKLQEAGYTAV
+98 NRLQEAGYTVV
-109 VHSQDAQIER
+109 VHDQDAQIKEER
-119 ALSGVYSP
+119 ALSGIYSP
-127 GTFFNGESAALSN
+127 GTFFTSESAALSN
-140 CVACICIE
+140 CVACIWVE

-170 FEAETELMHAP
+170 FEVETELMHVH

-191 SSHAPSE
+191 SSHTPSE
-198 VIIITHNFSQKQV
+198 VILIYENFSQKEV
-211 EDLLNFTGIATCA
+211 DDLLNFSGIAECA
-224 RLVHRLDSTND
+224 RLVHRLDSTNA

-247 DIMDRFLRSSKSEWL
+247 EIMVRFFGASLSHSL
-262 QFATYEFA
+262 VQFTSYEFA
-270 TQSLTYLLNF
+270 TQSITYLLNF
-280 VHEHNPHLVQR
+280 VHEHNPHLVHR
-291 IAEPVFENSSDRMV
+291 IAEPVFENCSDRMV

-317 DDDSGAKGKCSSVCK
+317 DDDNGSIKGKVSSVYK

-348 RLLNPSC
+348 RLLNPSY
-355 STSKIQ
+355 SVTKIQ
-361 REYDITEHLISAD
+361 REYDITDHLIAR
-374 NATDAWRPQL
+374 AVTDAWRPQL

-389 LEKLNRLIMMRKCAP
+389 LEKFNRLIMMRKCPP
-404 QMLHSLHGSLFII
+404 QMLHALHCSLTTLGD
-417 GQLHATIDT
+417 LHSSVADDALIASHVRDTNPLTTIASDSH
-426 ATVSYLNAT
+426 V
-435 NALPP
+435 
-440 KTNESVSDVCAR
+440 ESVSDMCAR
-452 LRLHLET
+452 LRNHMST
-459 AFHMDKCANVGADLG
+459 TFHMEKCVNVGTDLG
-474 ECDFVRAGIHAGLD
+474 ECDFVRPRIHAGLD
-488 TLRAQNETAT
+488 TLCAQNESAT
-498 KTLSEMKSYLDSI
+498 KTLSELRNYLDSLI
-511 ILSGDKTRFNPS
+511 VCGEKSRSNAS
-523 DFVKIHETEKGGI
+523 DVVKIHETEKGGI

-548 ADQIKQ
+548 ADQIKH
-554 QKLDQVR
+554 QKLDQVC
-561 IGPDQRWFSLLA
+561 ICDRWFSLLS
-573 LTFPTAT
+573 LTFPSAT

-590 LEELCRSII
+590 LSDLCRSII
-599 ASNQKIKEIVGQ
+599 VSNQKIKEIVGQ
-611 IYAGFVDKLRD
+611 IYADFVDKLRD
-622 WEPEFQQL
+622 WEPVFQQL
-630 IHFATTMDLLQNQ
+630 IHFATTLDLLQNQ
-643 CHIAVKFKFCKPT
+643 CHIAVKYKFCKPV
-656 IVASN
+656 IVNDAV
-661 GGSDSKSF
+661 KSF

-690 ANDVALGEGTSG
+690 ANDVTLGSENASD
-702 PPRCEGTSGGAVV
+702 
-715 PVGFAPRGMLIY
+715 GMLIY

-754 PCSSFR
+754 PCSSLR
-760 FCPYTTIF
+760 YHPYTTIF

-791 RAILR
+791 RVILR

-822 VAGLTQL
+822 VAGLSHL

-844 INGYDEVRSLPRLC
+844 INGYDEVRSLSGLC

-868 SKDELVYGRKL
+868 SNDRLVYGRKL

-889 LEVCKAMHLPNDFL
+889 LEVCKSLHLPDAFL

-915 PPSDLGIL
+915 PPSDIGIL
-923 SFEPSHFNARK
+923 SFEPSHFNAHK

-961 QNYIGHVPKNHVA
+961 RNYIGHVPKNHAA

-986 VHKAT
+986 VHGVAAS

>member
-1 MHINLRISN
+1 
-10 YNFDIQSNNTNT
+10 
-22 MSLIKDYLRLS
+22 MSLIKEYLRLYR
-33 KEATAKYGP
+33 EATAKYGP

-56 YGEMNDRATIDDF
+56 YGETPNNRANIDEF

-78 NKAPGV
+78 NKAPGIV
-84 MMAGFRDYSLEKYL
+84 MAGFRDYSLEKYL
-98 NKLQEAGYTAV
+98 NRLQEAGYTAV
-109 VHSQDAQIER
+109 VHSQDAQIKEER

-127 GTFFNGESAALSN
+127 GTFFTAESAALSN
-140 CVACICIE
+140 CAACIWLE
-148 RMRAKTVIGMANID
+148 RMRSQTIIGMANID

-170 FEAETELMHAP
+170 FEVETELMHAH

-191 SSHAPSE
+191 SAHAPSE
-198 VIIITHNFSQKQV
+198 VILITDNFSPKQV
-211 EDLLNFTGIATCA
+211 EDLINFTGIATCA
-224 RLVHRLDSTND
+224 RLVHRLDASND
-235 AVQKSKKQVYQR
+235 AAVQKSKRQVYQR
-247 DIMDRFLRSSKSEWL
+247 EIMARFFGPASLVQCTS
-262 QFATYEFA
+262 YEYA
-270 TQSLTYLLNF
+270 TQALTYLLNF
-280 VHEHNPHLVQR
+280 VHEHNPHLVHR
-291 IAEPVFENSSDRMV
+291 ISEPAFENCSDRMV

-317 DDDSGAKGKCSSVCK
+317 DDDNGTKGGAGKCSSVYK

-355 STSKIQ
+355 CAGKIQ
-361 REYDITEHLISAD
+361 REYDITAHLLSS
-374 NATDAWRPQL
+374 NLTDAWRPQL

-389 LEKLNRLIMMRKCAP
+389 LEKFNRLIMMRKCPP
-404 QMLHSLHGSLFII
+404 QMLHTFYCNLAVIGELHNAADARVASYI
-417 GQLHATIDT
+417 G
-426 ATVSYLNAT
+426 AT
-435 NALPP
+435 NPNPNASSL
-440 KTNESVSDVCAR
+440 ESVSGSVSDMCAR
-452 LRLHLET
+452 MRQHLNT
-459 AFHMDKCANVGADLG
+459 TFDMDKCANVGADLG
-474 ECDFVRAGIHAGLD
+474 ECDFVCAGIHAGLD
-488 TLRAQNETAT
+488 AIRAQHETAN
-498 KTLSEMKSYLDSI
+498 KTLTALRIYLDSL
-511 ILSGDKTRFNPS
+511 ILCGEKSRSNASS
-523 DFVKIHETEKGGI
+523 DVVKIHETEKGGI

-554 QKLDQVR
+554 QGLDQVCV
-561 IGPDQRWFSLLA
+561 GPDNRPFSLLA
-573 LTFPTAT
+573 LTYPAAT
-580 GSNNEITSPQ
+580 GANNEITSPQ
-590 LEELCRSII
+590 LNELCRSII
-599 ASNQKIKEIVGQ
+599 ASNQKIKDIVGQ

-622 WEPEFQQL
+622 REPEFQQL
-630 IHFATTMDLLQNQ
+630 IHFTTTMDLLQNQ
-643 CHIAVKFKFCKPT
+643 CYIAAKYKFCRPV
-656 IVASN
+656 IVA
-661 GGSDSKSF
+661 DSEESF

-690 ANDVALGEGTSG
+690 ANDVALGSG
-702 PPRCEGTSGGAVV
+702 AGGLAH
-715 PVGFAPRGMLIY
+715 RGMLIY

-754 PCSSFR
+754 PCSAFTYH
-760 FCPYTTIF
+760 PYTTIF

-791 RAILR
+791 RVILR

-816 SAIAIF
+816 SAISIF
-822 VAGLTQL
+822 VAGLAHL

-844 INGYDEVRSLPRLC
+844 INGYDEVRSLSRLC
-858 MKHLTVVYDK
+858 MKHLTVVYNKERDT
-868 SKDELVYGRKL
+868 LVYGRKL

-889 LEVCKAMHLPNDFL
+889 LEVCKSLHLPDAFL

-915 PPSDLGIL
+915 PPSDIGIL
-923 SFEPSHFNARK
+923 SFQPSHFNAHK

-941 CAVELA
+941 CSSELA
-947 QEVHHLLPQKDADS
+947 QEVHHLLPQKDADNR
-961 QNYIGHVPKNHVA
+961 NYIGHVPKNHVA

-986 VHKAT
+986 VHGKTN

>member
-1 MHINLRISN
+1 
-10 YNFDIQSNNTNT
+10 
-22 MSLIKDYLRLS
+22 MSLIKEYLRLS
-33 KEATAKYGP
+33 KEAITKYGP

-56 YGEMNDRATIDDF
+56 YGEITDRAHIDDF

-78 NKAPGV
+78 NKSPGII
-84 MMAGFRDYSLEKYL
+84 MAGFRDYSLEKYL
-98 NKLQEAGYTAV
+98 NKLQEAGYSAV
-109 VHSQDAQIER
+109 VHSQDAQIKEER

-127 GTFFNGESAALSN
+127 GTFFTAESAALSN
-140 CVACICIE
+140 CVACIWLE

-191 SSHAPSE
+191 STHAPSE
-198 VIIITHNFSQKQV
+198 VILISENFSQREV
-211 EDLLNFTGIATCA
+211 EDLLNFTGIVNCA
-224 RLVHRLDSTND
+224 RLIHRLDSD
-235 AVQKSKKQVYQR
+235 HAAVQKSKRQVYQR
-247 DIMDRFLRSSKSEWL
+247 EIMSRFFGSVGSVLM
-262 QFATYEFA
+262 QFATHEFA
-270 TQSLTYLLNF
+270 TQALTYLLNF
-280 VHEHNPHLVQR
+280 VHEHNPQLVHR
-291 IAEPVFENSSDRMV
+291 IAEPAFENCSDRMV

-317 DDDSGAKGKCSSVCK
+317 DDDSSGAKGKCSSVFK

-355 STSKIQ
+355 CAVKIQ
-361 REYDITEHLISAD
+361 REYDITAHLLSATGV
-374 NATDAWRPQL
+374 TDAWRPQL

-389 LEKLNRLIMMRKCAP
+389 LEKFNRLIMMRKCAP
-404 QMLHSLHGSLFII
+404 QMLHSFYGSLGVI
-417 GQLHATIDT
+417 GTLHSTIDSTTSAYLDATNPT
-426 ATVSYLNAT
+426 ATAT
-435 NALPP
+435 AL
-440 KTNESVSDVCAR
+440 ESVSDICAR
-452 LRLHLET
+452 LRLHLDT
-459 AFHMDKCANVGADLG
+459 TFHMEKCANAGADLG
-474 ECDFVRAGIHAGLD
+474 ECDFVRPGISAELD
-488 TLRAQNETAT
+488 AMRSKNASDA
-498 KTLSEMKSYLDSI
+498 KTLASLRTYLDSLI
-511 ILSGDKTRFNPS
+511 SCGEKTRSS
-523 DFVKIHETEKGGI
+523 DSDLVKIHETAVQGV
-536 SLQATKRRTKLL
+536 SLQATSRRTKLL

-561 IGPDQRWFSLLA
+561 IGPNNDWFSLLA
-573 LTFPTAT
+573 LTFPKAT
-580 GSNNEITSPQ
+580 SANHEITSPQ
-590 LEELCRSII
+590 LTALCRGII
-599 ASNQKIKEIVGQ
+599 ASKQKIKEIVAQ
-611 IYAGFVDKLRD
+611 IYADFVDKLRD
-622 WEPEFQQL
+622 WDPELQQL

-643 CHIAVKFKFCKPT
+643 CYIATRYKFCRPVIAAT
-656 IVASN
+656 
-661 GGSDSKSF
+661 DSAKSF

-690 ANDVALGEGTSG
+690 ANDVALGL
-702 PPRCEGTSGGAVV
+702 AN
-715 PVGFAPRGMLIY
+715 AADGMLIY

-735 SLIRAIGIAIIM
+735 SLIRAVGIAIIM

-754 PCSSFR
+754 PCSSLTYR
-760 FCPYTTIF
+760 PYTTIF

-791 RAILR
+791 RVILR

-822 VAGLTQL
+822 VAGLSHL
-829 HRVGCTFLFATHMHE
+829 HRVGCTFMFATHMHE
-844 INGYDEVRSLPRLC
+844 INGYDEVRSLSQLC
-858 MKHLTVVYDK
+858 MKHLTVAYDK
-868 SKDELVYGRKL
+868 CKDTLIYNRKL

-889 LEVCKAMHLPNDFL
+889 LEVCKSLHLPDAFL

-915 PPSDLGIL
+915 PPSDIGIL
-923 SFEPSHFNARK
+923 SFEPSHFNAHK

-941 CAVELA
+941 CSSELA
-947 QEVHHLLPQKDADS
+947 QEVHHLLPQKDADAM
-961 QNYIGHVPKNHVA
+961 NYIGHVPKNHVA

-986 VHKAT
+986 VHAAP

>member
-1 MHINLRISN
+1 MN
-10 YNFDIQSNNTNT
+10 IQQPAHSSIRAIL
-22 MSLIKDYLRLS
+22 MALIKEYFRLS
-33 KEATAKYGP
+33 KEAATNYGP
-42 KTFLLMQVG
+42 KTVLLMQVG

-56 YGEMNDRATIDDF
+56 YGKTGEGNDRDMIDEF

-84 MMAGFRDYSLEKYL
+84 VMAGFRDYSLEKYL
-98 NKLQEAGYTAV
+98 NRLQEAGYTTV
-109 VHSQDAQIER
+109 VHDQDAQIKEER

-127 GTFFNGESAALSN
+127 GTFFTGESAALSN
-140 CVACICIE
+140 CVACIWLE
-148 RMRAKTVIGMANID
+148 RMRSKTVIGMANID

-170 FEAETELMHAP
+170 FEVETELMHAH

-191 SSHAPSE
+191 SAHTPSE
-198 VIIITHNFSQKQV
+198 VILITDNFSQKQI
-211 EDLLNFTGIATCA
+211 EDLENFAGIATCA
-224 RLVHRLDSTND
+224 RLIHRLDSTRD
-235 AVQKSKKQVYQR
+235 TVQKSRKQVYQR
-247 DIMDRFLRSSKSEWL
+247 EIMSRFFGASLSQSL
-262 QFATYEFA
+262 VQFASYEFA
-270 TQSLTYLLNF
+270 TQALTYLLNF
-280 VHEHNPHLVQR
+280 VHEHNPHLVHR
-291 IAEPVFENSSDRMV
+291 ISEPAFENCSDRMV

-317 DDDSGAKGKCSSVCK
+317 DDDNGTKSKYSSVYK

-355 STSKIQ
+355 SMPKIQ
-361 REYDITEHLISAD
+361 REYDITEHLLLLST
-374 NATDAWRPQL
+374 TDVWRPQL

-389 LEKLNRLIMMRKCAP
+389 LEKFNRLIMMRKCPP
-404 QMLHSLHGSLFII
+404 QMLHALHGNLSII
-417 GQLHATIDT
+417 HDLHSSVADDAIIASYARDTNPLT
-426 ATVSYLNAT
+426 ATTAGAT
-435 NALPP
+435 THL
-440 KTNESVSDVCAR
+440 ESVSDMCTR
-452 LRLHLET
+452 LRQHMGT

-474 ECDFVRAGIHAGLD
+474 DCDFVRPGIHAGLD
-488 TLRAQNETAT
+488 TLRAQNAAAT
-498 KTLSEMKSYLDSI
+498 KTLHELRNYLDSLI
-511 ILSGDKTRFNPS
+511 VCGEKSRSNAS
-523 DFVKIHETEKGGI
+523 DVVKVHETEKGGI

-554 QKLDQVR
+554 QKLDQVC
-561 IGPDQRWFSLLA
+561 ICDRWFSLLS
-573 LTFPTAT
+573 LTYPAAT
-580 GSNNEITSPQ
+580 GANNEITSPQ
-590 LEELCRSII
+590 LSDLCRSII
-599 ASNQKIKEIVGQ
+599 VSNQKIKEIVGQ
-611 IYAGFVDKLRD
+611 IYADFVDKLRD
-622 WEPEFQQL
+622 WEPVFQHL
-630 IHFATTMDLLQNQ
+630 IHFATTLDLLQNQ
-643 CHIAVKFKFCKPT
+643 CHIAVKYKFCKP
-656 IVASN
+656 VLVS
-661 GGSDSKSF
+661 GEGSRSF

-690 ANDVALGEGTSG
+690 ANDVALGSGEGTSSG
-702 PPRCEGTSGGAVV
+702 SGGAVV
-715 PVGFAPRGMLIY
+715 PVGLAPRGMLIY

-754 PCSSFR
+754 PCSSLKYH
-760 FCPYTTIF
+760 PYTTIF

-791 RAILR
+791 RVILR

-822 VAGLTQL
+822 VAGLSHL

-844 INGYDEVRSLPRLC
+844 INGYDEVRLLTKMC

-868 SKDELVYGRKL
+868 SKDTLIYNRKL

-889 LEVCKAMHLPNDFL
+889 LEVCKALHLPDAFL

-915 PPSDLGIL
+915 RPSDIGIL
-923 SFEPSHFNARK
+923 SFEPSHFNAHK

-941 CAVELA
+941 CSKELA
-947 QEVHHLLPQKDADS
+947 QEIHHLLPQKDADS
-961 QNYIGHVPKNHVA
+961 RNYIGHVPKNHVA

-986 VHKAT
+986 VHSGAL

>member
-1 MHINLRISN
+1 
-10 YNFDIQSNNTNT
+10 
-22 MSLIKDYLRLS
+22 MSLIKEYFRLS
-33 KEATAKYGP
+33 KESISKYGP
-42 KTFLLMQVG
+42 KTILLMQVG

-56 YGEMNDRATIDDF
+56 YGEIPNNRATIDEF

-84 MMAGFRDYSLEKYL
+84 VMAGFRDYSLEKYL
-98 NKLQEAGYTAV
+98 NRLQEAGYTAV
-109 VHSQDAQIER
+109 VHSQDAQNKEER
-119 ALSGVYSP
+119 ALSGIYSP
-127 GTFFNGESAALSN
+127 GTFFTGESAALSN
-140 CVACICIE
+140 CVACIWVE
-148 RMRAKTVIGMANID
+148 RMRSQTIIGMANID

-170 FEAETELMHAP
+170 FEVETELMHAH

-191 SSHAPSE
+191 STHSPSE
-198 VIIITHNFSQKQV
+198 VIVITDNFSQKQV
-211 EDLLNFTGIATCA
+211 DDLLNFTGIATCA
-224 RLVHRLDSTND
+224 RLVHRLDSVND

-247 DIMDRFLRSSKSEWL
+247 DIMHRFFGSVPL
-262 QFATYEFA
+262 QFTTYEYA
-270 TQSLTYLLNF
+270 TQALTYLLNF
-280 VHEHNPHLVQR
+280 VHEHNPHLVHR
-291 IAEPVFENSSDRMV
+291 IAEPTFENCSDRMV

-317 DDDSGAKGKCSSVCK
+317 DDENGTKSGAGKCSSVYK

-355 STSKIQ
+355 SVPKIQ
-361 REYDITEHLISAD
+361 REYDITEHLLGID
-374 NATDAWRPQL
+374 DLTETWRPQL

-389 LEKLNRLIMMRKCAP
+389 LEKFNRLIMLCKCPP
-404 QMLHSLHGSLFII
+404 QMLHALYGNLAVICD
-417 GQLHATIDT
+417 LHASVANDAAIG
-426 ATVSYLNAT
+426 AYLNNT
-435 NALPP
+435 NPLRCNDSPS
-440 KTNESVSDVCAR
+440 ESISDICAR
-452 LRLHLET
+452 FRQHMDTTFHL
-459 AFHMDKCANVGADLG
+459 DKCANVGADLG
-474 ECDFVRAGIHAGLD
+474 DCDFVRTGIHAGLD
-488 TLRAQNETAT
+488 ALRTQNESAT
-498 KTLSEMKSYLDSI
+498 QTLAAVRIYLDSLI
-511 ILSGDKTRFNPS
+511 ACGEKTRSNAS
-523 DFVKIHETEKGGI
+523 DVVKIHETEKGGI

-554 QKLDQVR
+554 QGLDQVC
-561 IGPDQRWFSLLA
+561 IGPDNRMFSLLA
-573 LTFPTAT
+573 LTYPTAT
-580 GSNNEITSPQ
+580 GANNEITSPHVN
-590 LEELCRSII
+590 ELCRSII
-599 ASNQKIKEIVGQ
+599 VSNQKIKEIVGQ
-611 IYAGFVDKLRD
+611 IYAGFIDKLRD
-622 WEPEFQQL
+622 WDPEFQQL
-630 IHFATTMDLLQNQ
+630 IHFTTTLDLLQNQ
-643 CHIAVKFKFCKPT
+643 CYIATKYKFCKPV
-656 IVASN
+656 IAASSSSSSSSS
-661 GGSDSKSF
+661 SDKEFGTKSF

-690 ANDVALGEGTSG
+690 ANDVELG
-702 PPRCEGTSGGAVV
+702 CKKD
-715 PVGFAPRGMLIY
+715 GMLIY

-754 PCSSFR
+754 PCSSLKYR
-760 FCPYTTIF
+760 PYTTIF

-791 RAILR
+791 RIILR
-796 TATDRSLIL
+796 MATSNSLIL

-816 SAIAIF
+816 SAISIF
-822 VAGLTQL
+822 VAGLAHL

-844 INGYDEVRSLPRLC
+844 INGYEEVRALSRLC
-858 MKHLTVVYDK
+858 MKHLTVMYNKERDT
-868 SKDELVYGRKL
+868 LVYGRKL

-889 LEVCKAMHLPNDFL
+889 LEVCKSLHLPDDFL

-915 PPSDLGIL
+915 PPSDIGIL

-934 LKGVCER
+934 LKGVCEQ
-941 CAVELA
+941 CSVELA
-947 QEVHHLLPQKDADS
+947 QEVHHLLPQKDADA

-986 VHKAT
+986 VHGKINGK